1 MKMNKHISNK
11 KRGAALVEYGL
22 IVAGVALV
30 AAAAVSIFGS
40 KAAGLV
46 AASARILPGANPN
59 DNKTID
65 VGHVVTLTT
74 DTTTGGLTVDNGDA
88 LNDDINKKL
97 GIGSTTL
104 IADPNPNTGN

>member
-40 KAAGLV
+40 KAACLV
-46 AASARILPGANPN
+46 GASARILPGANPD
-59 DNKTID
+59 DNKAID
-65 VGHVVTLTT
+65 VGHIISVDATGTT
-74 DTTTGGLTVDNGDA
+74 IKLDNSDPK
-88 LNDDINKKL
+88 LNQDVAQKL
-97 GIGSTTL
+97 GIAQDTDL
-104 IADPNPNTGN
+104 INDPNPH

>member
-1 MKMNKHISNK
+1 MKVKNHNRHS

-46 AASARILPGANPN
+46 GASARILPGANSE
-59 DNKTID
+59 DNKPID
-65 VGHVVTLTT
+65 VTHIISVHNDGTSIQLDSTQSTL
-74 DTTTGGLTVDNGDA
+74 DQDVAD
-88 LNDDINKKL
+88 KL
-97 GIGSTTL
+97 GINHDTTL
-104 IADPNPNTGN
+104 INDPNPH

>member
-1 MKMNKHISNK
+1 MKIQNHIRHS

-46 AASARILPGANPN
+46 GASARILPGANQF
-59 DNKTID
+59 DNKPID
-65 VGHVVTLTT
+65 VGHVITVTT
-74 DTTTGGLTVDNGDA
+74 DESGNNLTVDSSDTE
-88 LNDDINKKL
+88 LNKDINQK
-97 GIGSTTL
+97 IGVGDVPL
-104 IADPNPNTGN
+104 IHDPHQ

>member
-1 MKMNKHISNK
+1 MKVKKHIHKS

-46 AASARILPGANPN
+46 GASARILPGANSA
-59 DNKTID
+59 DNKVID
-65 VGHVVTLTT
+65 VGHVVAVK
-74 DTTTGGLTVDNGDA
+74 DDGNGNLTVDGSNDA
-88 LNDDINKKL
+88 LGQDVAKKL
-97 GIGSTTL
+97 GIDDSQTPLVT
-104 IADPNPNTGN
+104 DPNAPH

>member
-1 MKMNKHISNK
+1 MKINKHITNK

-46 AASARILPGANPN
+46 SASARILPGANTV
-59 DNKTID
+59 DNKIIE
-65 VGHVVTLTT
+65 VGHVVSVTST
-74 DTTTGGLTVDNGDA
+74 DGVNVGIDQSKLGEDVQ
-88 LNDDINKKL
+88 KKL
-97 GIGSTTL
+97 GIEGTDL
-104 IADPNPNTGN
+104 VKDPNDN

>member
-1 MKMNKHISNK
+1 MKIKNHIRHS

-46 AASARILPGANPN
+46 GASARILPGANAN
-59 DNKTID
+59 DNKVID
-65 VGHVVTLTT
+65 VGHVVTVK
-74 DTTTGGLTVDNGDA
+74 DDGNGNLTVDGSDA
-88 LNDDINKKL
+88 ALGQDVNQKL
-97 GIGSTTL
+97 GIDNTPL
-104 IADPNPNTGN
+104 IHDPNQ